1 MNRRDWMIT
10 AIAAVGLPSTEPR
23 PAGSEP
29 QSSSFLPPGLYLP
42 STEHLG
48 HALAQ
53 AEQPRSTPH
62 KPEFFSPPE
71 YAIIRQIAALILGE
85 EANSPASENAAAW
98 IDLRA
103 SHSAA
108 VREAALSLDPLHH
121 ALAVSFYGAVAVRE
135 MESYDPQKI
144 CREGLAWLAEKG
156 NFLSLNTDSQIA
168 TLDSIS
174 DARPDKHLE
183 NAGTRFFA
191 YIKSEVI
198 KGFYT
203 SRAGLRELDFK
214 GNGFYASSP
223 GCKTNKS

>member
-10 AIAAVGLPSTEPR
+10 AIATVALPGAEPR
-23 PAGSEP
+23 PLESGP
-29 QSSSFLPPGLYLP
+29 QSPSSLPPGLYLP
-42 STEHLG
+42 STQHLG

-53 AEQPRSTPH
+53 TEQPPIAPH
-62 KPEFFSPPE
+62 KPQFFSPSE
-71 YAIIRQIAALILGE
+71 YAVIRRIAGLILGE
-85 EANSPASENAAAW
+85 EAHSAASEVLAAW
-98 IDLRA
+98 IDLRV

-108 VREAALSLDPLHH
+108 VRAAALHLDPLHH
-121 ALAVSFYGAVAVRE
+121 ALAIGYYGADEVHE
-135 MESYDPQKI
+135 TESSDHQKI

-156 NFLSLNTDSQIA
+156 DFLSLTTNRQIA
-168 TLDSIS
+168 LLDSIS
-174 DARPDKHLE
+174 DERADKHIE

-191 YIKSEVI
+191 FLKSEVI

-203 SRAGLRELDFK
+203 SRAGLKELDFK